1 MIHYKSAAE
10 LDKMR
15 RSGRILADTVLRV
28 LEAVAPGVST
38 ADLDAVAERRIA
50 DAGAV
55 SNFKGYR
62 GTYPATICTS
72 VNSEIVHGIPSSS
85 RLLEEGDLL
94 SLDFGCIWEGYH
106 SDSAVTVFV
115 GGVAPSPEAEHLVQV
130 TEAALHAAIE
140 AVVPGARLTDIG
152 AAIEKVA
159 APEGLGIVREY
170 GGHGIG
176 RSMHED
182 PFIQNYGPAGRGPT
196 LKPGL
201 TVALEPMLNL
211 GGEETRLLSDDW
223 TVVTAD
229 GSLSAHFEHT
239 VAVTEDGHEVLTTR
253 EGATA

>member
-15 RSGRILADTVLRV
+15 RSGRILADTVLQV
-28 LEAVAPGVST
+28 MEAVAPGRST
-38 ADLDAVAERRIA
+38 ADLDAVAEERIVA
-50 DAGAV
+50 AGAV

-62 GTYPATICTS
+62 GTYPATICAS
-72 VNSEIVHGIPSSS
+72 VNHEIVHGIPATS
-85 RLLEEGDLL
+85 RVLTEGDLL

-106 SDSAVTVFV
+106 SDSAVSVFV
-115 GGVAPSPEAEHLVQV
+115 GDVVPSSEAEHLVKV
-130 TEAALHAAIE
+130 TESALDAAIA
-140 AVVPGARLTDIG
+140 AVVPGGRLTDIG
-152 AAIEKVA
+152 AAIEEVA
-159 APEGLGIVREY
+159 RPEGLGIVREY

-182 PFIQNYGPAGRGPT
+182 PFIQNYGPAGRGPA

-201 TVALEPMLNL
+201 TVALEPMLTL
-211 GGEETRLLSDDW
+211 GGEETRILADDW

-239 VAVTEDGHEVLTTR
+239 VAVTEDGHEVLTSR
-253 EGATA
+253 G

>member
-1 MIHYKSAAE
+1 MIHYKSATE
-10 LDKMR
+10 LEKMR
-15 RSGRILADTVLRV
+15 RSGRILADTILRV
-28 LEAVAPGVST
+28 LEAVEPGVTT
-38 ADLDAVAERRIA
+38 ADLDAVAEERILA
-50 DAGAV
+50 AGAV

-62 GTYPATICTS
+62 GTYPATICAS
-72 VNSEIVHGIPSSS
+72 VNAEIVHGIPSAT
-85 RLLEEGDLL
+85 RVLQEGDLL

-106 SDSAVTVFV
+106 SDSAVSVFV
-115 GGVAPSPEAEHLVQV
+115 GGVAPSPEAEHLVKV
-130 TEAALHAAIE
+130 TEAALDAAIA
-140 AVVPGARLTDIG
+140 AVVPGGRLTDIG
-152 AAIEKVA
+152 AAIEDVA

-176 RSMHED
+176 RAMHED
-182 PFIQNYGPAGRGPT
+182 PFIQNYGPAGRGPA

-211 GGEETRLLSDDW
+211 GAEETRLLADEW

-253 EGATA
+253 R